1 MPKICQSDG
10 AAASSNN
17 EGALPNNQTET
28 CSDSLTSV
36 LSNRCSD
43 DGIEVQEG
51 VGCWM
56 HWVSS
61 DPTRLKALKERAIA
75 KLVVNYGDQHRGE
88 RYRNASINDN
98 GRMRRTFAYF
108 KSGWKHYTSFDL
120 DVKYSHEDAIV
131 SYLTRRQIG
140 VRNLDTVL
148 VQFDELVD
156 YLYAKSTFRLAL
168 TSAARWANRR
178 AHPLRIFRFITSE
191 SLPQQIQTYPA
202 GVCQMS
208 IIFDNRLSMEVCYEH
223 FFYLQDCLHLQQ
235 LTIILTEIP
244 DVLQLFD
251 FQTLLVEYI
260 RILLRGRLVVGRLK
274 LVLKFPDDT
283 RRTDVL
289 CTGQTILSQLDI
301 DVMISWRKAVL
312 GRRYIR
318 HWPLRHSGHH

>member
-17 EGALPNNQTET
+17 EAALPNNQTET

-88 RYRNASINDN
+88 RYRNASINNN
-98 GRMRRTFAYF
+98 GRMRRTSAYF

-120 DVKYSHEDAIV
+120 DVKYSREDAIV

-140 VRNLDTVL
+140 VQNLDTVL
-148 VQFDELVD
+148 VQFDELLD
-156 YLYAKSTFRLAL
+156 YSSAKSTFRLVERIHYASSDLSLRSLYRSRYKHIQLEFVTYRSYL
-168 TSAARWANRR
+168 TTVYLWRYATNIS
-178 AHPLRIFRFITSE
+178 FISK
-191 SLPQQIQTYPA
+191 I
-202 GVCQMS
+202 V
-208 IIFDNRLSMEVCYEH
+208 
-223 FFYLQDCLHLQQ
+223 
-235 LTIILTEIP
+235 
-244 DVLQLFD
+244 
-251 FQTLLVEYI
+251 YI
-260 RILLRGRLVVGRLK
+260 Y
-274 LVLKFPDDT
+274 
-283 RRTDVL
+283 
-289 CTGQTILSQLDI
+289 S
-301 DVMISWRKAVL
+301 S
-312 GRRYIR
+312 
-318 HWPLRHSGHH
+318 